1 MMTSP
6 YRQDL
11 LSGRVALVTGASSG
25 LGAHFARVLAA
36 HGAAVACCARR
47 TDKLET
53 LVAEITK
60 DGGQALAVEM
70 DVTDESS
77 VEDAFETAARAL
89 GTVTVLINNA
99 GLASTD
105 KALELDMETW
115 NKVMA
120 TNLTGAWT
128 VAQRAAKDMVAA
140 KRSGV
145 IVNIASILSLR
156 QAGGV
161 LPYAVSKAG
170 LGQMTKSLALEWARH
185 GIRVNAMAPGYIE
198 TDLNHAFLQSEPGQA
213 LMKRVPQRRFGKPE
227 DLDGALLL
235 LSSDASDFMT
245 GEVVAVDGGH
255 LVNTL

>member
-6 YRQDL
+6 FRPDL
-11 LSGRVALVTGASSG
+11 LADRVALVTGASSG
-25 LGAHFARVLAA
+25 LGRHFAEVLAA

-47 TDKLET
+47 REKLSET
-53 LVAEITK
+53 VDAITAT
-60 DGGQALAVEM
+60 GGQALAVEM
-70 DVTDESS
+70 DVTDRDS
-77 VEDAFETAARAL
+77 VADAFETADRAF
-89 GTVTVLINNA
+89 GQVTVLINNA
-99 GLASTD
+99 GMASTD
-105 KALELDMETW
+105 RAIDLDPAVWDQTL
-115 NKVMA
+115 A

-140 KRSGV
+140 GRPGT
-145 IVNIASILSLR
+145 IVNIASVLGLR

-170 LGQMTKSLALEWARH
+170 LVQMTKSLALEWARH
-185 GIRVNAMAPGYIE
+185 KIRVNALAPGYIE
-198 TDLNHAFLQSEPGQA
+198 TDLNRDFLESEGGQT
-213 LMKRVPQRRFGKPE
+213 LMKRIPQRRFGKPE

-235 LSSDASDFMT
+235 LASDASDFMT